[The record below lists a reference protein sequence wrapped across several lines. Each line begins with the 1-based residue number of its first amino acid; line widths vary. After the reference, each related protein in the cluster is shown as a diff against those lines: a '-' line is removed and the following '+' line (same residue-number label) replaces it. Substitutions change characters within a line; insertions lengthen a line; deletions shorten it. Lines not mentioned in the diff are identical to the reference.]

1 MNIKQGGMI
10 APFLLSLIAAALF
23 THSLAYASTLQ
34 AVKQRGS
41 ITCGVSTGLPGF
53 SDRDPKGQ
61 WSGFDIDFCHA
72 LAAAVFDDPNK
83 VSFVP
88 LNASERF
95 DALKTG
101 KIDVLSR
108 NSSWTIEREA
118 SLGLL
123 FAAIL
128 YHDGQGF
135 LVLRHPDM
143 TSALELDKAKVCVQK
158 GTTSELN
165 LPDFFVYNS
174 MTPEVHAFE
183 TIAEAMKALAE
194 GTCDVFTADQSALYA
209 ERSALPKPAEAIILP
224 DVISKEPLGPVVR
237 GDDVTWF
244 NLVKWVAFGLIDAEE
259 FGVTSHNTEKALAST
274 KPDVRRLVGLEGDF
288 GSSFGVD
295 NAFVLRA
302 VKAVGNY
309 GEIFERNLG
318 TGSKL
323 AIPRGLNQLWSTGG
337 VMYAPP
343 MR

>member
-1 MNIKQGGMI
+1 MSMKRGGVI
-10 APFLLSLIAAALF
+10 APIFASLIAAVTL
-23 THSLAYASTLQ
+23 THSSARASTLQ
-34 AVKQRGS
+34 AVKQRGA
-41 ITCGVSTGLPGF
+41 IACGVSTGLPGF
-53 SDRDPKGQ
+53 SDRDASGQ
-61 WSGFDIDFCHA
+61 WRGFDIDFCRA

-83 VSFVP
+83 VSYIP

-95 DALKTG
+95 DALKMG

-108 NSSWTIEREA
+108 NSSWTLERES

-165 LPDFFVYNS
+165 LPDFFRYNS

-183 TIAEAMKALAE
+183 TIDEAMKALAE

-209 ERSALPKPAEAIILP
+209 ERSALLKPQDAVILP

-237 GDDVTWF
+237 GDDIAWF
-244 NLVKWVAFGLIDAEE
+244 NLVKWVVFGLVDAEE
-259 FGVTSHNTEKALAST
+259 LGVTSHNTEKALTST

-288 GSSFGVD
+288 GSSFGV
-295 NAFVLRA
+295 NNTFVLRA